1 MMGGRAR
8 DLAFSAMA
16 AALGVVLLFLAGILP
31 AGRLAL
37 IGVAGLPAALVR
49 FRSGWSFG
57 LGCFAATTLLALL
70 FSSMKSAVV
79 LYAAFLGYYPMVK
92 GSLERLPRIVL
103 RYVVKLALFNAAFA
117 VLLLFA
123 SAVLTD
129 ALPAG
134 LPLPLLLAG
143 GSAVFLVYDIAL
155 TQLILF
161 ANRRLAGKSK

>member
-1 MMGGRAR
+1 MGGRAK

-16 AALGVVLLFLAGILP
+16 VALGVVLLFLAGVLP

-49 FRSGWSFG
+49 FRSGWSYG
-57 LGCFAATTLLALL
+57 LVCFAATTLLALL
-70 FSSMKSAVV
+70 FSAMKSAAL

-92 GSLERLPRIVL
+92 GTLERLPNVVL
-103 RYVVKLALFNAAFA
+103 RYVLKLALFNVAFA
-117 VLLLFA
+117 ILLLSA

-129 ALPAG
+129 TLPAG
-134 LPLPLLLAG
+134 LSLPLLLAG
-143 GSAVFLVYDIAL
+143 GSVVFLVYDIAL

-161 ANRRLAGKSK
+161 AHRRLTGRQK

>member
-1 MMGGRAR
+1 MGGHAK

-16 AALGVVLLFLAGILP
+16 AALGVVLLFLAGVLP

-49 FRSGWSFG
+49 FRSGWAYG

-70 FSSMKSAVV
+70 FSAMKSAVI

-92 GSLERLPRIVL
+92 ATRERLPNAIL
-103 RYVVKLALFNAAFA
+103 RYALKLALFETSYL
-117 VLLLFA
+117 VLLLAA

-129 ALPAG
+129 ALPTALS
-134 LPLPLLLAG
+134 LPILLAG
-143 GSAVFLVYDIAL
+143 GGAVFLVYDIAL

-161 ANRRLAGKSK
+161 AHRRLMGGKK